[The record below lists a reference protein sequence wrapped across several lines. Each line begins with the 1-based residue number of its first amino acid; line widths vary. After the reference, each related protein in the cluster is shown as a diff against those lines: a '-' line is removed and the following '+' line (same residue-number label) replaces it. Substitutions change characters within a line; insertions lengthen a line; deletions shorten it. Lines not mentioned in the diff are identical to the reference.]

1 MNNPIKFYFVC
12 LSPWSYLAMEVL
24 QNIADRHD
32 REIVFKPI
40 DVGRAWAETGA
51 GKPLRDRASVLQDY
65 RLVELERWANWR
77 GVPLNSTP
85 KHHPV
90 PFTLSSSMIIA
101 AIQSGLGAFEITRA
115 LMKGCWVHEK
125 DISNPDDV
133 LAIVDSVGING
144 KELLDMAESDEVASV
159 LSSNTDDALLDGA
172 WSVPSFVVDEE
183 LFFGQDR
190 LEMMDW
196 RLLGS

>member
-12 LSPWSYLAMEVL
+12 LSPWSYLAMEAL
-24 QNIADRHD
+24 QDIADRHQ
-32 REIVFKPI
+32 REIIFKPI
-40 DVGRAWAETGA
+40 DVGRTWAETGA
-51 GKPLRDRASVLQDY
+51 GKPLRDRANVLQTY
-65 RLVELERWANWR
+65 RLIELERWASWR
-77 GVPLNSTP
+77 GVSLNPKP

-90 PFTLSSSMIIA
+90 PFNLSSGMIIA
-101 AIQSGLGAFEITRA
+101 AIQTGVCAFEITRA

-133 LAIVDSVGING
+133 LAIVDSIGING
-144 KELLDMAESDEVASV
+144 KELLDMVESEEVVSV
-159 LSSNTDDALLDGA
+159 LSANTDEALLDGA
-172 WSVPSFVVDEE
+172 WSVPSFVVDSE

-196 RLLGS
+196 RLSGS